1 MGTENKPAIDTGNLK
16 GDDKTLEVAEGRLR
30 ACIQA
35 TEDSRSDMLDDLY
48 FYDNKAWKDDDVK
61 SREVDKR
68 PALTMNKLPAFVA
81 QVVNEMR
88 TNPAQIKIRA
98 QNNFSVDNA
107 IVRDG
112 MIRHIFNNGD
122 AKSAQ
127 DTAAHYQVICG
138 LGYFRVLTQYVEGS
152 FDDQEL
158 VLDRIDDPLSVYV
171 PSHLCKRL
179 DWSDM
184 PYCFIRYR
192 FSKDDFHEEYPTCDM
207 TSYDLKG
214 QGNNDNW
221 YTEDHIYVY
230 EYFEVVKNKTK
241 KYMLSD
247 NTTVIGKENIPE
259 GMTVVKERDYVD
271 RKIVWRKIT
280 RYEVLEEQDFPG
292 IYIPIVP
299 VLGTEVVI
307 DGRKTYVGLIRNAKD
322 AQKAYNLFYSNFTE
336 VMCLQPLSPFIA
348 AEGQIEGHESEWASA
363 NTKHHAVLPYKPIT
377 EAGSLLPP
385 PQRQPAPSAG
395 TALMQG
401 VTLASEQMKEVTGLF
416 NNSMGDKE
424 GDQSG
429 KAIVALQHQGSISTY
444 HFVGNMATSMRHVAR
459 ILNGLISKIYTT
471 ERQIRILGP
480 DNTDKIMWVNAQTPQ
495 AQNTNGK
502 TYSTLDDSD
511 NYAIESTIGPSYDT
525 QRTETT
531 QTLVNI
537 AQAVPS
543 LAAVIGDLIVKST
556 DFALAQ
562 EAGDRIKRMIQ
573 QSIPGVIVDDDENA
587 GGPPTEEKMQA
598 IIQDMHKLMQQHQM
612 TMQEN
617 MQMKQIIGQLSQ
629 QVKDKQGDLQ
639 LKADSIAVKAKT
651 EIQKA
656 QLSLQSQVLQ
666 HQHENNGKVLDLGLR
681 LHEMNQQQ
689 NVSGQEKP
697 VSNTGAPGANSESQ
711 Q

>member
-1 MGTENKPAIDTGNLK
+1 MGTENKPAIDAGTLK
-16 GDDKTLEVAEGRLR
+16 GDDRTLEIAEGRLR

-35 TEDSRSDMLDDLY
+35 SEDMRSDMLDDLY

-68 PALTMNKLPAFVA
+68 PALTMNKLPSFVS
-81 QVVNEMR
+81 QVVNDMR
-88 TNPAQIKIRA
+88 TNPVQIKVRA

-107 IVRDG
+107 TIRDG

-122 AKSAQ
+122 ARSAQ
-127 DTAAHYQVICG
+127 DTASHYQVLCG

-184 PYCFIRYR
+184 PYCFIRYKY
-192 FSKDDFHEEYPTCDM
+192 SKDDFHEEYPKCDM
-207 TSYDLKG
+207 NSYELKG
-214 QGNNDNW
+214 AGNDDNW

-230 EYFEVVKNKTK
+230 EYFELVKTKTK
-241 KYMLSD
+241 KYLLSD
-247 NTTVIGKENIPE
+247 GTCVIGKDNIPE
-259 GMTVVKERDYVD
+259 GVTIVKERDFID

-280 RYEVLEEQDFPG
+280 RTEVLEEQDFPG

-299 VLGTEVVI
+299 VLGTEVCV

-336 VMCLQPLSPFIA
+336 VMCLQPLSPFVA
-348 AEGQIEGHESEWASA
+348 AEGQIEGHEAEWASA

-377 EAGSLLPP
+377 EAGTLLPP
-385 PQRQPAPSAG
+385 PQRTPAPSAG
-395 TALMQG
+395 SGLMQG

-416 NNSMGDKE
+416 NNSMGDRE

-429 KAIVALQHQGSISTY
+429 KAIIALQHQGGISTY
-444 HFVGNMATSMRHVAR
+444 HFIGNMATSMRHVAR
-459 ILNGLISKIYTT
+459 IINGLIPKIYTT

-480 DNTDKIMWVNAQTPQ
+480 DNTDKIMWVNAQNPQ
-495 AQNTNGK
+495 ANENGK
-502 TYSTLDDSD
+502 QYSTLDDSD

-525 QRTETT
+525 IRTETSE
-531 QTLVNI
+531 TLLKIAQSMPNI
-537 AQAVPS
+537 AVA
-543 LAAVIGDLIVKST
+543 IGDLLLKSL
-556 DFALAQ
+556 DFEMAQ
-562 EAGDRIKRMIQ
+562 EAGDRVKRLIQ
-573 QSIPGVIVDDDENA
+573 ANMPGIIADDDDNG
-587 GGPPTEEKMQA
+587 GGPPTEEKMQS

-612 TMQEN
+612 TMQQN
-617 MQMKQIIGQLSQ
+617 MQMQQIIGQLQ
-629 QVKDKQGDLQ
+629 KQLKDKQGDLQ

-656 QLSLQSQVLQ
+656 QISLQSQVLQ
-666 HQHENNGKVLDLGLR
+666 HQHEDNHKALDAGLR
-681 LHEMNQQQ
+681 LYELNQPQP
-689 NVSGQEKP
+689 NVSGQQP
-697 VSNTGAPGANSESQ
+697 ATNTGAPGANPATQ